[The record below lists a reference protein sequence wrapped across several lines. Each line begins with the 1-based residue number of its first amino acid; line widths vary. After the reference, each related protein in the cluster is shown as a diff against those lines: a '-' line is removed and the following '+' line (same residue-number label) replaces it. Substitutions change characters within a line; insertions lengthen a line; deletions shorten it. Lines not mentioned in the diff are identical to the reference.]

1 MEQGLVTV
9 VYIKKC
15 KIVLNG
21 TNVEFEFEYHM
32 VEQNN
37 SHILASEDSE
47 SDFGILFRANIIN
60 LDEHIDNTVNKVNR
74 LIGLIY
80 RKFTFIDISLSLYTI
95 ILILIFYLTMNKYE

>member
-21 TNVEFEFEYHM
+21 TNIEFEFEYYM

-47 SDFGILFRANIIN
+47 SDFGILFRANIK

-74 LIGLIY
+74 LFGLI
-80 RKFTFIDISLSLYTI
+80 
-95 ILILIFYLTMNKYE
+95 